1 MKIFGLIGNPIR
13 HSLSQKY
20 FSEKFRMEHIEDCV
34 YELFPLRELSELL
47 PLLKQNSEISG
58 LNVTIPYKK
67 QVIDF
72 LDEIDG
78 AAKEIGA
85 VNCISVSRRQGRP
98 YLVGFNTDVYGF
110 EQAFMPCLEVH
121 HRNAL
126 ILGTGGS
133 SGAVAYV
140 LKKLGIGFE
149 KISRNPKGE
158 NEVGYS
164 SLTRE
169 KMAHFTI
176 IINTTPLGMFPDIEQ
191 CPPAPY
197 DFITNRHLLFD
208 LIYNP
213 AETVFMKQGRA
224 MGAKVM
230 NGMEMLYLQAEKSW
244 EIWRG

>member
-20 FSEKFRMEHIEDCV
+20 FSEKFRREQIADCA
-34 YELFPLRELSELL
+34 YELYPLHELSALL

-67 QVIDF
+67 QVIDY

-78 AAKEIGA
+78 TAKEIGA
-85 VNCISVSRRQGRP
+85 VNCIRVSRREGRP
-98 YLVGFNTDVYGF
+98 YLMGFNTDVYGF
-110 EQAFMPCLEVH
+110 EQAIKPCLEAH

-140 LKKLGIGFE
+140 FKKLGIGFE
-149 KISRNPKGE
+149 KVSRHPKGK
-158 NEVGYS
+158 NEIEYGC
-164 SLTRE
+164 LTHE
-169 KMAHFTI
+169 KMDHFTI
-176 IINTTPLGMFPDIEQ
+176 IINTTPLGMFPEIEQ
-191 CPPAPY
+191 FPPIPN
-197 DFITNRHLLFD
+197 DFITNHHLLFD

-230 NGMEMLYLQAEKSW
+230 NGMEMFHLQAEKSW